1 MKKFINLKK
10 ISNDLNIG
18 LDSLVFDDNPFEREL
33 IKKKL
38 PEVSVIDVPK
48 DSSKYIKALEDSELF
63 DTFSISSEDRKRNI
77 IYNQEKKEKFLKVIL
92 MILIVF

>member
-1 MKKFINLKK
+1 M
-10 ISNDLNIG
+10 
-18 LDSLVFDDNPFEREL
+18 DSLVFFDDNPFEREL

-77 IYNQEKKEKFLKVIL
+77 IYNQEKKRKVFKSNFNDIDSFLKI
-92 MILIVF
+92 